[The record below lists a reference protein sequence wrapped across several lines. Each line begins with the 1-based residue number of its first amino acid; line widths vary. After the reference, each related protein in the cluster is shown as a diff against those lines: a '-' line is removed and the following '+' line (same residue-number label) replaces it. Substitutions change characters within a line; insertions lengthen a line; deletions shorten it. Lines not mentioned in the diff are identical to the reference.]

1 MEIFER
7 LAVALALGLL
17 IGLERGWEERAAA
30 EGTRV
35 AGIRTFALTAILGA
49 LWAILAQD
57 LGPDLLG
64 FAFLAFSALLISA
77 HWIVARRG
85 GDYGITTVVAA
96 LITFVL
102 GALAARGEMV
112 VAAAAAVVT
121 TILLGL
127 KPVLHGWLRHLQ
139 RVELFATFKLLLISV
154 VMLPLLPNRGYGPW
168 QVLNPYQIW
177 WWVVLIAAIGFVGY
191 FAIRFLGTRLGIL
204 LTALFGGLASSTAVT
219 LNLSRIGHRDA
230 RIHSLLAAGV
240 VAAAA
245 TMFPRVLLEVSVVN
259 SAILPQV
266 LWPLLAMTAV
276 SYLSVPLLWRSGR
289 RSQPPQDLGLS
300 NPFELLPA
308 LQFGALL
315 VAIMLLSRAF
325 QEWFGD
331 AGIYLLAGFSGL
343 SDVDAITLS
352 LSRLA
357 HHELA
362 PQVASRGIVI
372 AAMVNT
378 ATKGALV
385 AFIAGGRMAIRVGLA
400 FSVAVFCGALV
411 LLFA

>member
-1 MEIFER
+1 MEPFER

-49 LWAILAQD
+49 LWAILAQE
-57 LGPDLLG
+57 LGPTLLG
-64 FAFLAFSALLISA
+64 LAFLAFSALLISA
-77 HWIVARRG
+77 HWIVARRE

-102 GALAARGEMV
+102 GALAAHGEMII
-112 VAAAAAVVT
+112 AASAAVVT

-127 KPVLHGWLRHLQ
+127 KPVLHGWLQRLQ
-139 RVELFATFKLLLISV
+139 QVELFATFKLLLISV
-154 VMLPLLPNRGYGPW
+154 VMLPLLPDQGYGPW
-168 QVLNPYQIW
+168 HVLNPYQIW

-191 FAIRFLGTRLGIL
+191 FAVRFLGTRIGIL

-219 LNLSRIGHRDA
+219 LNLSRIGHRDV
-230 RIHSLLAAGV
+230 RLHSLLAAGV
-240 VAAAA
+240 VVAAG

-259 SAILPQV
+259 RSILPQV
-266 LWPLLAMTAV
+266 LWPLLTMTAA
-276 SYLSVPLLWRSGR
+276 SYFSVPLLWRSGKG
-289 RSQPPQDLGLS
+289 SPPAQDLNLV
-300 NPFELLPA
+300 NPFELVPA

-325 QEWFGD
+325 QEWFGN

-357 HHELA
+357 HSELS
-362 PQVASRGIVI
+362 PEVAARGIVI

-385 AFIAGGRMAIRVGLA
+385 VFIAGGRMALRVSLA
-400 FSVAVFCGALV
+400 FSAAVLCGALI
-411 LLFA
+411 LLFR